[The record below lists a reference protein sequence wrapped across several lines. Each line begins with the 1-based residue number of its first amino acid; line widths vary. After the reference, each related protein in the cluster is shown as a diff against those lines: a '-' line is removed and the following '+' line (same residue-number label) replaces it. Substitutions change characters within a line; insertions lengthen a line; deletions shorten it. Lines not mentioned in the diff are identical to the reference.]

1 MNDSEII
8 KGLECC
14 YKTFDCEVCPYNRED
29 NKRIY
34 LGSPECKGVS
44 KKDVLDLIKR
54 QQAEIDRLNIELKTM
69 RGAANS
75 WKAEVQRICKKEF
88 DNIGI
93 DIEAVKSEAVREFA
107 EKLKKIYAAHDGLA
121 IVIDQLVE
129 EMGCNDG

>member
-14 YKTFDCEVCPYNRED
+14 YKTFDCETCPYNRED

-44 KKDVLDLIKR
+44 IKDVVDLIHR
-54 QQAEIDRLNIELKTM
+54 QQAEIDRLNIEI
-69 RGAANS
+69 N
-75 WKAEVQRICKKEF
+75 
-88 DNIGI
+88 
-93 DIEAVKSEAVREFA
+93 IEAVKSEAVREFA
-107 EKLKKIYAAHDGLA
+107 ESLKRKSELVAPSVWAIPYRAVAVADIDKLL
-121 IVIDQLVE
+121 E